1 LESSAGDAD
10 DGATGAGNFADA
22 PEDDASGTADAGT
35 GGDASGTQDASADS
49 GMVCKDAGDCIVVP
63 SGWTL
68 VAFAPTQ
75 ASPCP
80 SGFAQP
86 TGVVEGPSAT
96 SACECG
102 TCGVTTQP
110 SCAGGPI
117 KVLYDTITSAG
128 AGTCDLPGT
137 VTPLG
142 NSPAGTCLTDLYKGD
157 YTIDDLEY
165 EPSGPSGGVCS
176 APGAKATAITY
187 AAQDRICTAA
197 TALPSGCGGAVCVPA
212 LSSPYSACLQ
222 SPGDVA
228 CPAGALSTKHVV
240 GTDTTFDCSACGCA
254 VTGHCTGTVTL
265 YADAECGGASLP
277 VPANGSCNSVIDL
290 SGDEPA
296 ASYNSY
302 VYEGNAATG
311 VACSTSGSSSAENV
325 TLSNEATVCCAP

>member
-1 LESSAGDAD
+1 MESSAGDAD

-165 EPSGPSGGVCS
+165 EPSGPSGCLLYTS
-176 APGAKATAITY
+176 
-187 AAQDRICTAA
+187 R
-197 TALPSGCGGAVCVPA
+197 CV
-212 LSSPYSACLQ
+212 
-222 SPGDVA
+222 
-228 CPAGALSTKHVV
+228 
-240 GTDTTFDCSACGCA
+240 
-254 VTGHCTGTVTL
+254 
-265 YADAECGGASLP
+265 
-277 VPANGSCNSVIDL
+277 
-290 SGDEPA
+290 
-296 ASYNSY
+296 
-302 VYEGNAATG
+302 
-311 VACSTSGSSSAENV
+311 
-325 TLSNEATVCCAP
+325 